1 LSLLIIVALLS
12 NHIHIFSLNLTEL
25 LCILRLQSTPWKH
38 LLLTELELGAGA
50 SKNMANRFS
59 SPQERARWF
68 AHCAYLE
75 AYGITRVFA
84 GPFTRGEAIQEMAII
99 QRAIIAQ
106 VTMRDREWP
115 KCAL

>member
-1 LSLLIIVALLS
+1 MTRSS
-12 NHIHIFSLNLTEL
+12 DDPRKF
-25 LCILRLQSTPWKH
+25 
-38 LLLTELELGAGA
+38 LLLTELELGAGP

-59 SPQERARWF
+59 SPQERAKWF

-75 AYGITRVFA
+75 AYGITRAFA
-84 GPFTRGEAIQEMAII
+84 GPTTRDEAIQEMAILES
-99 QRAIIAQ
+99 AITAQ